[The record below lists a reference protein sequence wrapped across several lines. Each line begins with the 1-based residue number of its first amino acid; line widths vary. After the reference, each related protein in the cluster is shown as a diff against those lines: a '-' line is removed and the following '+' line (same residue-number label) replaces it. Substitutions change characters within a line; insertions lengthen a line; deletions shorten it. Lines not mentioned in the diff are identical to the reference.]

1 MLRKGHGGN
10 VAEKRFVDFLG
21 VSPEDRIRCVFQTRK
36 GKVVRI
42 KAVQYETRMHGK
54 WTPVVRYDTAH
65 GFFHRHMYLF
75 GGRKHFKEF
84 LSRASLEAALN
95 EAIDD
100 IRLNWHK
107 YKLAFLEQ
115 DNGQEKT

>member
-1 MLRKGHGGN
+1 
-10 VAEKRFVDFLG
+10 
-21 VSPEDRIRCVFQTRK
+21 
-36 GKVVRI
+36 
-42 KAVQYETRMHGK
+42 
-54 WTPVVRYDTAH
+54 
-65 GFFHRHMYLF
+65 MYLF